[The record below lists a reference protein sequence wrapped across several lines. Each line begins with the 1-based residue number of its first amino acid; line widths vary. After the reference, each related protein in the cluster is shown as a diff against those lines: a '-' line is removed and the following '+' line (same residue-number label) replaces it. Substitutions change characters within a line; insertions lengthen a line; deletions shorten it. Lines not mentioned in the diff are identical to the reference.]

1 MPTDHRSSANQKLAI
16 LPMWVIDRIKE
27 EMRLSPGT
35 WETITKAVEAAEVP
49 EKTACAVRLPP
60 ATTFAAGV
68 SVASVLMAIKQR
80 AGFKPE
86 FLEFTQPAPQP
97 HPEPIAWMVDT
108 AFWWT
113 KEEAERDAAA
123 TGLPIV
129 GLGPMPDAGEA
140 ARLRIELGHMRD
152 ERDDLSAKLDRFY
165 SRTHG
170 IKNLAAI
177 EELSDKLAD
186 RDALLTDIS
195 KRHWSGVDFDLPADL
210 VDRIKAL
217 SASEEPSAPTSQ
229 TTNGYRL
236 FCKAVDDYKP
246 GKCSCGVEIDHE
258 IPGTSFQ
265 RLNAL
270 ANQGE

>member
-1 MPTDHRSSANQKLAI
+1 LQQLIHSQFYRQRKFNWRNVKACLPNGAMKLRNRVVGVYSTLFHPYPRQLLPRYGGQGIVMSTETPFRNTELISQAAAAIEDLLANGTGAIAAAAWASLPADLRKLS
-16 LPMWVIDRIKE
+16 D
-27 EMRLSPGT
+27 
-35 WETITKAVEAAEVP
+35 
-49 EKTACAVRLPP
+49 
-60 ATTFAAGV
+60 
-68 SVASVLMAIKQR
+68 
-80 AGFKPE
+80 
-86 FLEFTQPAPQP
+86 QPAPQP
-97 HPEPIAWMVDT
+97 HPEPIAWMIGT

-113 KEEAERDAAA
+113 KEEAERDAEA

-140 ARLRIELGHMRD
+140 ALLRIELGHMRD

-186 RDALLTDIS
+186 QDALLTDIS

-217 SASEEPSAPTSQ
+217 SASAEPNAP
-229 TTNGYRL
+229 
-236 FCKAVDDYKP
+236 
-246 GKCSCGVEIDHE
+246 GVLPRAHDVNM
-258 IPGTSFQ
+258 FQ
-265 RLNAL
+265 RTAEPG
-270 ANQGE
+270 AKS